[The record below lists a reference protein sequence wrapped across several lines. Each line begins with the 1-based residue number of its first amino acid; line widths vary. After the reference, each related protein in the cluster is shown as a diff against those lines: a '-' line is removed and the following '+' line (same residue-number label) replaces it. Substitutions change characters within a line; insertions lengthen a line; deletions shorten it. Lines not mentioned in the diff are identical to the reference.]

1 MFSVRFVALKK
12 DIESQRNFIIE
23 CIGGSLILYRGRR
36 TMAREEEKEELLA
49 FSHLDELVQASSD
62 SNLNLQDGVTL
73 KIFIEC
79 QSLQVYCKFSN

>member
-1 MFSVRFVALKK
+1 
-12 DIESQRNFIIE
+12 
-23 CIGGSLILYRGRR
+23 
-36 TMAREEEKEELLA
+36 MAREEEKEELLA